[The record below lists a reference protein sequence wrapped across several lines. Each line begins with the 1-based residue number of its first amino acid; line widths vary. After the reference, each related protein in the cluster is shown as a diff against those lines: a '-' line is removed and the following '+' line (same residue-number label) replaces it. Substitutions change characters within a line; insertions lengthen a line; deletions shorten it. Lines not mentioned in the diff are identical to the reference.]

1 MAKIAI
7 VAIVVTKTSREEAPY
22 VDVGK
27 EMELYSEL
35 CIERPSVNEYNWS
48 LKAFPLCC
56 LS

>member
-1 MAKIAI
+1 MAN